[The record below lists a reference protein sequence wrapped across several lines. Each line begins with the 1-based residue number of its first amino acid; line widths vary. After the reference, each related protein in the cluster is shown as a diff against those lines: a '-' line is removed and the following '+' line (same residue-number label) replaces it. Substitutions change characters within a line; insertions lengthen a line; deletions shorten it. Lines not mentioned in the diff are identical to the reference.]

1 MATDCTVIAMAT
13 SFVARLHEGPQLLYA
28 LLIGV
33 SFHFL
38 HENVTI
44 RPGIEF
50 CTGIVLRLGVALVA
64 APRPGRVI
72 HKWLKRSYASDRT
85 ARESRF
91 IRSPHLRRPARSVGR

>member
-44 RPGIEF
+44 
-50 CTGIVLRLGVALVA
+50 A
-64 APRPGRVI
+64 
-72 HKWLKRSYASDRT
+72 
-85 ARESRF
+85 
-91 IRSPHLRRPARSVGR
+91 PARRTGRGGADLTAKFR